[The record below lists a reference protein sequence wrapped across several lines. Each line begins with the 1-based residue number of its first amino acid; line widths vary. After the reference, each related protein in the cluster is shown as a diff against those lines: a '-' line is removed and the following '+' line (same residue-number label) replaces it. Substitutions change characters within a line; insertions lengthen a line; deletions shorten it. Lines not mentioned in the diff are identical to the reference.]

1 MFRYIELSKLRPH
14 PQNPRKELGDLS
26 ELAESIKTRGI
37 MQNLT
42 VIPSENDEYY
52 TILIGHRR
60 AEAAK
65 LAGVTTIPCNVVEE
79 EMSEDEQVATML
91 LENIQ
96 RGDLT
101 PYEQAKGFQLMID
114 LGNDINDITKK
125 TGFSQ
130 STIRHRIRMLDLDEQ
145 LLREKENSGATLQDY
160 IQLEKIKDNETKNE
174 VLKVIGTS
182 DFQFKLTSALKQQ
195 ELQEQKQRWIDY
207 LTSQGCIDISDVN
220 NKYLKYDFCSTV
232 SLTDKPLNHNID
244 DLYPTDTSGNR
255 FFSIPNNLY
264 ALSTITLYVEL
275 SSEVDEDD
283 TDNEGSSL
291 PRIEEPDYSEQI
303 SRLTEVNDV
312 ASKSRTNFVTKLY
325 VPKKDDYKIIVSYMK
340 SIISKGFD
348 SYLTYNDN
356 QKLKK
361 YTNNNI
367 CAEQFL
373 LIYCHYLTRCNYIY
387 LFSQYADKPTAY
399 MKNDKLLNYVEFL
412 KKLGYQVAQ
421 EEQEYYDGT
430 HKDYYHDTME

>member
-14 PQNPRKELGDLS
+14 PQNPRKELGDLT
-26 ELAESIKTRGI
+26 ELAESIKARGI

-42 VIPSENDEYY
+42 VIPSENNEYY

-65 LAGVTTIPCNVVEE
+65 LAGVTTIPCNVVDE

-145 LLREKENSGATLQDY
+145 LLREKESSGATLQDY
-160 IQLEKIKDNETKNE
+160 IQLEKIKDKETKNE

-207 LTSQGCIDISDVN
+207 LTSQGCIDISDVD
-220 NKYLKYDFCSTV
+220 NKYLKYNICRAV
-232 SLTDKPLNHNID
+232 SLTDKPLNHNIE

-255 FFSIPNNLY
+255 FFSIQNNLY
-264 ALSTITLYVEL
+264 ALSTVDLYVEL
-275 SSEVDEDD
+275 SSEDDEDD

-291 PRIEEPDYSEQI
+291 PRIEEPDYSEQMA
-303 SRLTEVNDV
+303 RLTEVNDV
-312 ASKSRTNFVTKLY
+312 ALTSRANFVFKLY
-325 VPKKDDYKIIVSYMK
+325 TPKKDDYKIIVSYMK
-340 SIISKGFD
+340 SIMSQEW
-348 SYLTYNDN
+348 SAYLTYNDN
-356 QKLKK
+356 QKLKE

-373 LIYCHYLTRCNYIY
+373 LIYCHYLAQCECTS
-387 LFSQYADKPTAY
+387 LFSRYASKPTY
-399 MKNDKLLNYVEFL
+399 IKDDKLLNYVEFL

-430 HKDYYHDTME
+430 HKDYCHDTME

>member
-1 MFRYIELSKLRPH
+1 MFRYIELSKLKPH
-14 PQNPRKELGDLS
+14 PQNPRKELGDLT
-26 ELAESIKTRGI
+26 ELAESIKARGI

-42 VIPSENDEYY
+42 VIPSENNEYY

-65 LAGVTTIPCNVVEE
+65 LAGVTTIPCNVVDE

-145 LLREKENSGATLQDY
+145 LLREKESSGATLQDY
-160 IQLEKIKDNETKNE
+160 IQLEKIKDKETKNE

-207 LTSQGCIDISDVN
+207 LTSQGCIDISDVD
-220 NKYLKYDFCSTV
+220 NKYLKYNICRAV
-232 SLTDKPLNHNID
+232 SLTDKPLNHNIE

-255 FFSIPNNLY
+255 FFSIQNNLY
-264 ALSTITLYVEL
+264 ALSTVDLYVEL
-275 SSEVDEDD
+275 SSEDDEDD

-291 PRIEEPDYSEQI
+291 PRIEEPDYSEQMA
-303 SRLTEVNDV
+303 RLTEVNDV
-312 ASKSRTNFVTKLY
+312 ALTSRANFVFKLY
-325 VPKKDDYKIIVSYMK
+325 TPKKDDYKIIVSYMK
-340 SIISKGFD
+340 SIMSQERSG
-348 SYLTYNDN
+348 YLTYNDN
-356 QKLKK
+356 QKLKE

-373 LIYCHYLTRCNYIY
+373 LIYCHYLSQCECTS
-387 LFSQYADKPTAY
+387 LFSRYASKPTY
-399 MKNDKLLNYVEFL
+399 IKDDKLLNYVEFL

-430 HKDYYHDTME
+430 HKDYCHDTME

>member
-1 MFRYIELSKLRPH
+1 MFRYIELSKLKPH
-14 PQNPRKELGDLS
+14 PQNPRKEFGELS
-26 ELAESIKTRGI
+26 ELAESIKARGI

-42 VIPSENDEYY
+42 VIPSENGEYY

-60 AEAAK
+60 AKAAK
-65 LAGVTTIPCNVVEE
+65 LAGVTTIPCNVVDE

-145 LLREKENSGATLQDY
+145 LLREKESSGATLQDY
-160 IQLEKIKDNETKNE
+160 IQLEKIKDKETKNE

-207 LTSQGCIDISDVN
+207 LTSQGCIDISDVD
-220 NKYLKYDFCSTV
+220 NKYLKYNICRAV
-232 SLTDKPLNHNID
+232 SLTDKPLNHNIE

-255 FFSIPNNLY
+255 FFSIQNNLY
-264 ALSTITLYVEL
+264 ALSTVDLYVEL
-275 SSEVDEDD
+275 SSEDD

-291 PRIEEPDYSEQI
+291 PRIEEPDYSEQMA
-303 SRLTEVNDV
+303 RLTEVNDV
-312 ASKSRTNFVTKLY
+312 ALTSRANFVFKLY
-325 VPKKDDYKIIVSYMK
+325 TPKKDDYKIIVSYMK

-348 SYLTYNDN
+348 AYLTYNEK
-356 QKLKK
+356 QELKS
-361 YTNNNI
+361 YVDDNI

-373 LIYCHYLTRCNYIY
+373 LIYCHYLTRCKYSN

-399 MKNDKLLNYVEFL
+399 MKDDKLLNYVEFL

-430 HKDYYHDTME
+430 HKDYYTHTE

>member
-65 LAGVTTIPCNVVEE
+65 LAGVTTIPCNVVDE

-130 STIRHRIRMLDLDEQ
+130 TTIRHRIRMLDLDEQ

-160 IQLEKIKDNETKNE
+160 IHLEKIKNSETKNE
-174 VLKVIGTS
+174 VLKAIGTS

-207 LTSQGCIDISDVN
+207 LTSQGCIDISDVD
-220 NKYLKYDFCSTV
+220 NKYLKYDVCRTV
-232 SLTDKPLNHNID
+232 PLTDKPLNHNID

-264 ALSTITLYVEL
+264 ALYTITLYIEL

-303 SRLTEVNDV
+303 ARLTEVKVV
-312 ASKSRTNFVTKLY
+312 ASTSRTNFVTKLY

-340 SIISKGFD
+340 SIMSQEWGA
-348 SYLTYNDN
+348 YLTYNDK
-356 QKLKK
+356 QKLKS
-361 YTNNNI
+361 YVDDNT

-373 LIYCHYLTRCNYIY
+373 LIYCHYLSQCEYTS
-387 LFSQYADKPTAY
+387 LFSQYASKPTY
-399 MKNDKLLNYVEFL
+399 IKDDKLLNYVEFL